1 MKEVKMKPA
10 NPIKGIVYKGTFVTQ
25 KETPEVQLE
34 ESLIYR
40 LQKRAEIRS
49 GIQSRKSVLLGEPDS
64 TSELLLEA
72 AEELERKDEVIEK
85 NNLEIYELN
94 KVIGEMDDII
104 ARQEEALNRIYHYGY
119 YPENK

>member
-1 MKEVKMKPA
+1 MSQEPK
-10 NPIKGIVYKGTFVTQ
+10 YKLSNVLRKKYTERISFRTA
-25 KETPEVQLE
+25 LLA
-34 ESLIYR
+34 ES
-40 LQKRAEIRS
+40 
-49 GIQSRKSVLLGEPDS
+49 DS
-64 TSELLLEA
+64 TDELLLEA

-104 ARQEEALNRIYHYGY
+104 ARQEDALNRIYHYGY

>member
-1 MKEVKMKPA
+1 MKPS
-10 NPIKGIVYKGTFVTQ
+10 PIKGVVYKGTFITQ

-34 ESLIYR
+34 DTLAFR
-40 LQKRAEIRS
+40 LRKRAEIRS
-49 GIQSRKSVLLGEPDS
+49 CIQSRKSVLLGEPDRI
-64 TSELLLEA
+64 SELLLEA
-72 AEELERKDEVIEK
+72 AEALEVKDAVIEVHTK
-85 NNLEIYELN
+85 TIYELN